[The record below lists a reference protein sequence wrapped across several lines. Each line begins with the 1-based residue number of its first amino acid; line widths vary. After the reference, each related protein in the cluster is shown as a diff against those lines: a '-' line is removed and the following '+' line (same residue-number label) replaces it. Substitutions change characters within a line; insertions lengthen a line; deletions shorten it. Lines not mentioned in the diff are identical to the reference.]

1 MTLGMT
7 ALETRPTIAITNP
20 APLLRWTAVTLI
32 SITIVL
38 AVAYF
43 GYQLFPVR
51 RDSVGIAV
59 VLRGILDGP
68 GSVFAVLTTLC
79 GGFIAGAYRAAT
91 INAATQALGTTVGFA
106 AIWVAGVLSA
116 VLPFC
121 IGRLLLAQAINQKPG
136 EIQRINAFMR
146 RWAVP
151 IVALTGLIPPPFPIA
166 FICFALGTS
175 GMRYGRFVGSY
186 AISYAVGAG
195 ITTLWGEKILP
206 DPDFSWPEL
215 IALLL
220 APLVIVPLVR
230 LAKRILKPKAANIHQ
245 RSE

>member
-1 MTLGMT
+1 MTLEMT

-59 VLRGILDGP
+59 VLRGILEGP
-68 GSVFAVLTTLC
+68 GGAFAVLTTLC
-79 GGFIAGAYRAAT
+79 GGFISGAYRAAT
-91 INAATQALGTTVGFA
+91 TTAAIQVLGTTLGFVA
-106 AIWVAGVLSA
+106 VWVAGVMAA
-116 VLPFC
+116 VMPFC
-121 IGRLLLAQAINQKPG
+121 IGRLLLARAVNQKPG
-136 EIQRINAFMR
+136 EVQRMNVIVR
-146 RWAVP
+146 RWAIP
-151 IVALTGLIPPPFPIA
+151 IVALTGLLPPPFPLT

-175 GMRYGRFVGSY
+175 GIRYGRFVGSY

-215 IALLL
+215 ITLLL